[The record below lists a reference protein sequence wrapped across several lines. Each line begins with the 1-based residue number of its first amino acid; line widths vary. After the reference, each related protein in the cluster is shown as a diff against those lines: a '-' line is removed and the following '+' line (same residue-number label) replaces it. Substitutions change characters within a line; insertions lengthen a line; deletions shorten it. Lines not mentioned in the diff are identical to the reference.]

1 MRRCARCAETGVER
15 ATRAAAMK
23 RDLARLLF
31 STRGRLS
38 RAPFWWTA
46 LALDAGFVLLF
57 VVIDEIVGQAATLV
71 IYPFTLWIGFALCA
85 KRMRDR
91 GRSPGWLAAALVPL
105 AGPLWLL
112 IELGFRRGT
121 SGDNAYGPDPLIP
134 SGARALNA

>member
-1 MRRCARCAETGVER
+1 
-15 ATRAAAMK
+15 MK
-23 RDLARLLF
+23 QSLVPLLF
-31 STRGRLS
+31 SPRGRLP

-46 LALDAGFVLLF
+46 IALDAAFVLLF
-57 VVIDEIVGQAATLV
+57 VAIDQALGRAATLV

-91 GRSPGWLAAALVPL
+91 GRSPGWLLAVLVPV

-121 SGDNAYGPDPLIP
+121 PGDNAFGPDPVTTFGRE
-134 SGARALNA
+134 GA